1 MARRRRSTRKGM
13 RRRTARRAYV
23 PKRRRSRTRRRKVS
37 RSPRATMG
45 NKIYSVVKSVAPFL
59 AFGNQITAKD
69 YEVVNATAGYK
80 NESIATKAKI
90 FTNIVT
96 GRMTGITP
104 FKNGNLYGSETT
116 PFTINPNGL
125 INKWTGLGVA
135 GLIYKNLPIK
145 QLPQKSKVG
154 TIAKGLLL
162 GGGVGGLFDAPESMS
177 IGSPSMTSSPQVLG
191 RNMTVIQQNRKVTQ
205 ETGRFSPSNDP
216 IGSGFVN

>member
-1 MARRRRSTRKGM
+1 M

>member
-1 MARRRRSTRKGM
+1 MFQNVDVQKLN
-13 RRRTARRAYV
+13 V
-23 PKRRRSRTRRRKVS
+23 KVFLV
-37 RSPRATMG
+37 RHELQWE
-45 NKIYSVVKSVAPFL
+45 IKSIVL
-59 AFGNQITAKD
+59 SKAKD
-69 YEVVNATAGYK
+69 YEVVNQQPSYK

-90 FTNIVT
+90 FTNIVA

-104 FKNGNLYGSETT
+104 FKNGNLYGSDTT

-162 GGGVGGLFDAPESMS
+162 GGGVGGLFDAPESMA

-191 RNMTVIQQNRKVTQ
+191 RNMTVIQQNCNINFDWH
-205 ETGRFSPSNDP
+205 GRCA
-216 IGSGFVN
+216 G

>member
-1 MARRRRSTRKGM
+1 MARKRRSTRKGM

-23 PKRRRSRTRRRKVS
+23 PKRRRSRTRRRKSS

-59 AFGNQITAKD
+59 AFGNQITSKD
-69 YEVVNATAGYK
+69 YEVVNQQPSYK

-90 FTNIVT
+90 FTNIVA

-216 IGSGFVN
+216 VTGGFVN